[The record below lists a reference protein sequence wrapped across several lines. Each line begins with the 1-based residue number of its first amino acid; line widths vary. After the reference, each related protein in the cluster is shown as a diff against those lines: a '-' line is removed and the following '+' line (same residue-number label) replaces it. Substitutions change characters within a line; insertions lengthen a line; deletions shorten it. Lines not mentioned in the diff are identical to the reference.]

1 MLPHEVASRGG
12 CDGGHVAHRMHHVAR
27 HRVSST
33 VTSSAT
39 SILDQVTVPNVRG
52 MQWADAKRTLLDAG
66 FNVTEEVRLRDRVT
80 GVLHQDPPPGTV
92 VAPGSNVTLVVAR

>member
-1 MLPHEVASRGG
+1 MRLLAAAVVMVAMLLTACTTSHDTESA
-12 CDGGHVAHRMHHVAR
+12 A
-27 HRVSST
+27 T

-39 SILDQVTVPNVRG
+39 SIIDQVTVPNVRS

-66 FNVTEEVRLRDRVT
+66 FNVTEEVRLRDRIT